1 MTWKKPA
8 ALVFGGSDPFIGLKS
23 AFNFLESKRCGEQC
37 DADGIFAAY
46 LSECKPMQHSLICVA
61 NRTCMTILQLDA
73 KLGHMPQEDY
83 AEALQKPIVTFL
95 EKSDK

>member
-23 AFNFLESKRCGEQC
+23 AFNFLESKRCVERC
-37 DADGIFAAY
+37 DANSLSAAKPFGTRP
-46 LSECKPMQHSLICVA
+46 CKAAGYVA

-95 EKSDK
+95 DKEDK